1 MGCFDERRQVAVH
14 YNIGA
19 GHEGGEVKASKE
31 PRRQCHFADYFG
43 ASFTVG
49 RSAGAASGSYV
60 YEWALTGPGRM
71 APTRVVGAW
80 SIAGERVNSTSPPL
94 AGW

>member
-1 MGCFDERRQVAVH
+1 MNEVRLLTTTTYVLVTKVER
-14 YNIGA
+14 
-19 GHEGGEVKASKE
+19 SKDSKG
-31 PRRQCHFADYFG
+31 PHRQCHFVDYIG

-49 RSAGAASGSYV
+49 RSAGDSSGSYV

-71 APTRVVGAW
+71 ASTRVVGAW

>member
-1 MGCFDERRQVAVH
+1 MNGVRLLTTTTYVLVTKVER
-14 YNIGA
+14 
-19 GHEGGEVKASKE
+19 SKDSKG
-31 PRRQCHFADYFG
+31 PRRQCHFVDYFG

-71 APTRVVGAW
+71 ASTRVVGAW